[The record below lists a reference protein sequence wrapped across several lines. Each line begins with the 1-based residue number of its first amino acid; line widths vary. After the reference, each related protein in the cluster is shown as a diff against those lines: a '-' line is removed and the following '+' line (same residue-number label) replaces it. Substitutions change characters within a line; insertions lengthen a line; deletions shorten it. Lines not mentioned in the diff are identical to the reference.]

1 MKTEKTHNPSLKIT
15 LWQQRQVEISW
26 NTDAKKKRCAALH
39 SIFYILSKPLAVLW
53 LKVMVL
59 FNINVSSLLPPPSL
73 PACQL
78 KSPGSCSSHV
88 ASSAGPQSAHPPILQ
103 PWHFQENP
111 SRLEACRIT
120 QGREGGRLRAPCWP
134 DWFHQLEVFG
144 LQMPQDRLNTHNPPR
159 GKCVPESLQHHQSF
173 TDNTLTPRW
182 CFQFSPW
189 NLRLPGH
196 KMVPKTTCHPLLQR

>member
-1 MKTEKTHNPSLKIT
+1 MPKKVCSTS
-15 LWQQRQVEISW
+15 QRFFNIV
-26 NTDAKKKRCAALH
+26 
-39 SIFYILSKPLAVLW
+39 SKPLAVLW
-53 LKVMVL
+53 LKVVVL
-59 FNINVSSLLPPPSL
+59 FNINVSSLLPPPSP

-144 LQMPQDRLNTHNPPR
+144 LQMPQDRLTTQPSFRQVCPR
-159 GKCVPESLQHHQSF
+159 ESVASSEF
-173 TDNTLTPRW
+173 Y
-182 CFQFSPW
+182 
-189 NLRLPGH
+189 G
-196 KMVPKTTCHPLLQR
+196 